1 MGCNVSNMGSNA
13 VEKGHVAQSV
23 ATNVKAVRDRRGL
36 SQQQLAARL
45 GELGRPMQASAVA
58 KIESGARR
66 VDVDDLAALAVAL
79 NVAVARLLVPDGG
92 EDEPVFVVPAFSVP
106 AYSAWDWATGER
118 SLATEDDDLLDPVVQ
133 ERDLNFIAERPRWKR
148 LRDEQALAKAA
159 RHVSWVVGKVLRSE
173 TEYRTPKTRVAG
185 ALGWLARLDDAL
197 DDVKRSAQ
205 RVADEV
211 RDRG

>member
-1 MGCNVSNMGSNA
+1 MGCNVSNMGSSA

-23 ATNVKAVRDRRGL
+23 ATNVNSVRDRRGL

-92 EDEPVFVVPAFSVP
+92 EDELVFVVPAFSVP
-106 AYSAWDWATGER
+106 ADSAWAWATGER
-118 SLATEDDDLLDPVVQ
+118 RLATEDDDLLDPVVQ
-133 ERDLNFIAERPRWKR
+133 ERDLDFIAERPRWKR
-148 LRDEQALAKAA
+148 LRDEQLLAKAA
-159 RHVSWVVGKVLRSE
+159 RHVSWVVGKILRAE
-173 TEYRTPKTRVAG
+173 TEYRTPATRVAG

-205 RVADEV
+205 RVAYEV

>member
-13 VEKGHVAQSV
+13 VEKGHVGQSV

-36 SQQQLAARL
+36 SQQQLAVRL

-79 NVAVARLLVPDGG
+79 NVAVARLLVPDGD
-92 EDEPVFVVPAFSVP
+92 EDQPVFVVPAFSVP
-106 AYSAWDWATGER
+106 AYNAWDWATAER
-118 SLATEDDDLLDPVVQ
+118 SLTSEDDDLLDPVVQ
-133 ERDLNFIAERPRWKR
+133 ERDLDFIAERPRWKR
-148 LRDEQALAKAA
+148 LRDEQPLVKAA
-159 RHVSWVVGKVLRSE
+159 RHASWVAWKVFQSE
-173 TEYRTPKTRVAG
+173 TIYKTPKTRARG

-197 DDVKRSAQ
+197 DEMKRSAE